1 MCILFDRQQQ
11 LEKEREIVMLREN
24 SESLGAQLL
33 LARSQSQQ
41 EEQQNRVVQELR
53 QESAT
58 YVEQVEE
65 LEHKLKLSKVSWINY
80 E

>member
-1 MCILFDRQQQ
+1 M
-11 LEKEREIVMLREN
+11 MLREN

-33 LARSQSQQ
+33 LARNQSHQ

-58 YVEQVEE
+58 YAEQVEE
-65 LEHKLKLSKVSWINY
+65 LEHKLKLSKVS
-80 E
+80 